1 MGVFSR
7 LADIVNANVN
17 AMLDKA
23 EDPQKMARLI
33 IQEMEEGLVRE
44 RANLARFLADKKELQ
59 RQFHRYA
66 ARIEDWQSKA
76 RLALQKGR
84 DDLARS
90 ALIEKNREQQLADAM
105 AQEMTAV
112 EEGINKL
119 ESEINQLETKLED
132 ARARQKA
139 MVLRSAAASS
149 RLNVQ
154 QHAQQGAP
162 ASMMDKFD
170 RMERKIEEM
179 EGRAD
184 AWRGQSGL
192 HAQFAELEADDEIA
206 RELAAMKA
214 DLAPAAPVVAP
225 TPTSPEEGNKEA

>member
-23 EDPQKMARLI
+23 EDPQKMVRLI

-44 RANLARFLADKKELQ
+44 RANLARFLADQKELH
-59 RQFHRYA
+59 RQHQRYA

-90 ALIEKNREQQLADAM
+90 ALIEKSREQQLADAM
-105 AQEMTAV
+105 QQEMTAV
-112 EEGINKL
+112 AEGIHKL
-119 ESEINQLETKLED
+119 ESEISQLEDKLED

-154 QHAQQGAP
+154 QHAQRGAP

-214 DLAPAAPVVAP
+214 DLAPAST
-225 TPTSPEEGNKEA
+225 TPTTPDEGNKEA